1 MPTVRADDGLALSSR
16 NAYLKQS
23 ERVVAPSLHQ
33 ALKEAKAFVLDCCN
47 RTEKDSHVLVSAAE
61 VQSVFERTLSEQ
73 EKHLKSKNEVG
84 DEEIENSVLL
94 EANYFSMAS
103 ARSAAPLDEIDDSF
117 LRTGHE
123 IMLSAGVHTAVSE
136 THLIDN
142 VLIKI

>member
-1 MPTVRADDGLALSSR
+1 M
-16 NAYLKQS
+16 
-23 ERVVAPSLHQ
+23 
-33 ALKEAKAFVLDCCN
+33 
-47 RTEKDSHVLVSAAE
+47 
-61 VQSVFERTLSEQ
+61 QSVFERTLSEQ

-84 DEEIENSVLL
+84 DIENSVLL
-94 EANYFSMAS
+94 KANYFSMAC